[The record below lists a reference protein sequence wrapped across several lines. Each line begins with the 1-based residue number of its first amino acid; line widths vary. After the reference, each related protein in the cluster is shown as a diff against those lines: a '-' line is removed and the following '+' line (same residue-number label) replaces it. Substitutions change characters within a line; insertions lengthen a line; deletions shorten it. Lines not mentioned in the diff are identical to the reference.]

1 MNVAKIQLSEE
12 ELLLVQNAE
21 WLLTKNRI
29 IGKVYELFGHLA
41 TDVQRLLERLS
52 LPEETCT
59 ISPKIS
65 KGENYQGLPYVMLDY
80 PRCFGKSDTFA
91 VRTMFWWGNFFSTTL
106 QLKGIYKDQ
115 FLPSIQRNLRLLSEN
130 NLYLHIHFDEW
141 RHDFENDNYVLI
153 ADADQETIK
162 KNLLEKNF
170 CKLAGKIDLNN
181 WETIPARLLKFYETL
196 LMSVA
201 NSRAD
206 EKDL

>member
-181 WETIPARLLKFYETL
+181 WETIPARLLKFYETM

-206 EKDL
+206 EKGL